1 LSALLH
7 ERFVAQARD
16 RADAL
21 AVTLDADELTYG
33 ELDRLSDAIAAALVA
48 RGAAAGDRA
57 ALFVPKSPA
66 AVAAMLGC
74 SKAGCVYV
82 PIDLGSPAP
91 RLARIV
97 AAADPAFVVVGADA
111 RAALDAVRQALP
123 ERCATLELD
132 AVEPAAAPPAPA
144 VDATSPAHILFTSG
158 STGVP
163 KGVVIT
169 HANVAAFLDWAVPYF
184 AIGPDDRLSGH
195 APLHFDLST
204 FDVFGALS
212 TGAELHLVPP
222 RANLLPR
229 DLAAFVEQR
238 RLTQWFSVP
247 TVLAYM
253 AKLDAI
259 PPGGFSTVRRIIW
272 CGDVLP
278 TPVLRTWMERH
289 PHASFTNLYGP
300 TEATI
305 ASSFHTVEEIPADDA
320 APIPIGRACAG
331 EQLLVLDEDL
341 DPVPAGETGDLY
353 IAGAGLSPGYWR
365 DPEKTAEAFLDAG
378 AGRIYRTG
386 DLARVGDDGLVYFV
400 GRADSQ
406 IKSRGHR
413 IELGE
418 IEAAANTLPEVAE
431 VAVVAVETGD
441 FDGKAICCAWAPSTD
456 AGAADTLRAPLR
468 ELLPA
473 YMIPSRWLRLETLPK
488 NANGKIDRRVVR
500 ELFDEVAAAS
510 GARGE
515 A

>member
-1 LSALLH
+1 
-7 ERFVAQARD
+7 
-16 RADAL
+16 
-21 AVTLDADELTYG
+21 
-33 ELDRLSDAIAAALVA
+33 
-48 RGAAAGDRA
+48 
-57 ALFVPKSPA
+57 
-66 AVAAMLGC
+66 
-74 SKAGCVYV
+74 
-82 PIDLGSPAP
+82 
-91 RLARIV
+91 
-97 AAADPAFVVVGADA
+97 
-111 RAALDAVRQALP
+111 
-123 ERCATLELD
+123 
-132 AVEPAAAPPAPA
+132 
-144 VDATSPAHILFTSG
+144 
-158 STGVP
+158 
-163 KGVVIT
+163 
-169 HANVAAFLDWAVPYF
+169 
-184 AIGPDDRLSGH
+184 
-195 APLHFDLST
+195 
-204 FDVFGALS
+204 
-212 TGAELHLVPP
+212 
-222 RANLLPR
+222 
-229 DLAAFVEQR
+229 
-238 RLTQWFSVP
+238 
-247 TVLAYM
+247 
-253 AKLDAI
+253 
-259 PPGGFSTVRRIIW
+259 
-272 CGDVLP
+272 
-278 TPVLRTWMERH
+278 MERH

-365 DPEKTAEAFLDAG
+365 DPEKTAGAFLDAG